1 MKHIALAA
9 ALLALAA
16 APARAQ
22 ERAWDFK
29 PGQTY
34 TYELYTYYH
43 YTVTALDRGMT
54 HGEGSEGSDGGTT
67 QGGKTTP
74 GEGGKKLPP
83 EKDKPPCY

>member
-1 MKHIALAA
+1 MKHFALAA

-54 HGEGSEGSDGGTT
+54 NAGDGSDGETT
-67 QGGKTTP
+67 KGGPTVP
-74 GEGGKKLPP
+74 GEGGKKFPP
-83 EKDKPPCY
+83 EKGKPPCY